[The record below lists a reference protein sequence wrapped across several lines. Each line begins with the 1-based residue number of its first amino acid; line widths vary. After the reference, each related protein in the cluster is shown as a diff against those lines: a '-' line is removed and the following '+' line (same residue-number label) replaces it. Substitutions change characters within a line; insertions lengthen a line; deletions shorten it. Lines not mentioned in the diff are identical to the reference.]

1 MLNIFLNF
9 NEQVTLIC
17 CAQRDLR
24 SYPYTKSRKAPTPV
38 HRSTPVPRSSR
49 SRVYI
54 GCAATV
60 RSYDAARFGAGA
72 GARVFEPYKGVVLRH
87 VLGALSCASIRFRVQ
102 ASDLTR
108 RTTGFASL
116 IYPLYG

>member
-1 MLNIFLNF
+1 M
-9 NEQVTLIC
+9 V
-17 CAQRDLR
+17 
-24 SYPYTKSRKAPTPV
+24 YTCHV
-38 HRSTPVPRSSR
+38 M
-49 SRVYI
+49 
-54 GCAATV
+54 CM
-60 RSYDAARFGAGA
+60 YDAARFGA